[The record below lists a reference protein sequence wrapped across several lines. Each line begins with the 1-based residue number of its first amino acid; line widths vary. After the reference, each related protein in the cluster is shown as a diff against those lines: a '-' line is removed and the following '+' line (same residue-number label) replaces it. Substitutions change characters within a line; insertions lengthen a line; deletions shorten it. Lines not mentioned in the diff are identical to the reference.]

1 MQRAAPGR
9 PMQIFVKLPDGKTIT
24 LDVEPNT
31 KIEEIKRLVQE
42 KTAQMARDAAADAE
56 DDGK

>member
-1 MQRAAPGR
+1 
-9 PMQIFVKLPDGKTIT
+9 MQIFVKLPDGKTIT

-42 KTAQMARDAAADAE
+42 KTAQMARDDAE
-56 DDGK
+56 DGGK

>member
-1 MQRAAPGR
+1 
-9 PMQIFVKLPDGKTIT
+9 MQIFVKLPDGKTIT